1 LPAGDAA
8 GSSSGRRAM
17 EFSDKKAMGG
27 LAEDWRRWKRGERVL
42 AIVLAVMVT
51 LTLAAIAH
59 FTI

>member
-1 LPAGDAA
+1 
-8 GSSSGRRAM
+8 M

-27 LAEDWRRWKRGERVL
+27 LAEDWRRWNRGERVL

-59 FTI
+59 FMI